1 MSSKLNSCWTTG
13 HPNGVDVPARSMI
26 TSSSGWGYGA
36 EHNTWEPE
44 GNLSNCQELI
54 QQYWESKAAIA
65 AVRARAKGI
74 KRVRQGL
81 PALEAK

>member
-1 MSSKLNSCWTTG
+1 MSSKSNNCWTTG
-13 HPNGVDVPARSMI
+13 HPNGVAVPVRSMI
-26 TSSSGWGYGA
+26 TSSKWLGYGA

-54 QQYWESKAAIA
+54 QQQWESKAAVA
-65 AVRARAKGI
+65 AMPARAKGI
-74 KRVRQGL
+74 KRVREGL